1 MAQDNTGKLI
11 WFVAGA
17 AIGSTIALLY
27 APQTGENTR
36 RMINKKTR
44 KSREALEDVGRD
56 LYDRGRDLYEKGR
69 RVADDAADLFERGRK
84 MVDG

>member
-27 APQTGENTR
+27 APQAGEDTR
-36 RMINKKTR
+36 RIIHKKAR
-44 KSREALEDVGRD
+44 KSRAALEDVSRDLYDKGRD
-56 LYDRGRDLYEKGR
+56 LYDKGR
-69 RVADDAADLFERGRK
+69 RVADEAADLFERGRR
-84 MVDG
+84 MVEG